1 MKGLHPDVSIY
12 SIHTGRTGGRGG
24 RDCKLSHLLILH
36 WGHSAEVLA
45 LTPRQKAGVRWSK
58 CINDEGADPPT
69 RRGHSLCFVGIWVI
83 MGVHSLFL
91 FLLQCRGMERK
102 RGALMWKTNIHN
114 ERIKLPLATVTTMKC
129 YRGNTQYLVT
139 HIIRPILGALFY
151 FSFEA
156 FFFFFPCSQIHNLAW
171 RAIFG
176 HSVFSLVPD
185 LAWCPR

>member
-12 SIHTGRTGGRGG
+12 SIHTGRTRGLGG
-24 RDCKLSHLLILH
+24 RDRKLSHLLILH

-45 LTPRQKAGVRWSK
+45 LTPPQKAGVRWSK

-69 RRGHSLCFVGIWVI
+69 CWGRSLCFVGIWVI

-91 FLLQCRGMERK
+91 FLLQCWGMERK

-114 ERIKLPLATVTTMKC
+114 ERIKPPLATVTTMKC

-139 HIIRPILGALFY
+139 HIIRPILVALFY

-156 FFFFFPCSQIHNLAW
+156 FFSSFLH
-171 RAIFG
+171 
-176 HSVFSLVPD
+176 VP
-185 LAWCPR
+185 RSII